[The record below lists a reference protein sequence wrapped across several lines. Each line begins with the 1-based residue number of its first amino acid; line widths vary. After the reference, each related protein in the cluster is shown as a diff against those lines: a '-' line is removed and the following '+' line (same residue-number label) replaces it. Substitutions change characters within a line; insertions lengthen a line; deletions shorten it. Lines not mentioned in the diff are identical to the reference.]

1 VIPYELIEMTNQVS
15 EKSWHWEPQ
24 RVVLIIICQLIKLL
38 NLLVSEVILID
49 VNFLV
54 TQVNQRP

>member
-15 EKSWHWEPQ
+15 EKGWHWEPQ
-24 RVVLIIICQLIKLL
+24 RVVLTIICQLIKLL